1 MKRLLC
7 LAWAGTATLLLG
19 GCMTGPLQ
27 ENPLLFRANA
37 PACDNPVFVPLGPN
51 PHVYNVLFEKVLDIV
66 TDYNFEIAYSNRYDG
81 RIETIPTTAPGVGQP
96 WKPGSPDLYQRVLAS
111 FQSIRQ
117 RAIVL
122 ISPARDGG
130 YFIEVQV
137 LKELEDVSRP
147 IRSSAAAVA
156 FRGDATVDRQYEV
169 IDAAVYE
176 TSWIPIGHDAKIEQ
190 VLLDRIARID
200 MTTNNDRKS
209 WFAPKAP

>member
-1 MKRLLC
+1 MRRFLC
-7 LAWAGTATLLLG
+7 LAWAGTASLLLG

-27 ENPLLFRANA
+27 ENPLLMRADAA
-37 PACDNPVFVPLGPN
+37 PCDNPIFVPLGPN
-51 PHVYNVLFEKVLDIV
+51 PRVYNVLFEKVLEVV

-81 RIETIPTTAPGVGQP
+81 RIETFPITAPGVGQP
-96 WKPGSPDLYQRVLAS
+96 WKPGSPDLYQRFLAT
-111 FQSIRQ
+111 FQSIRH

-137 LKELEDVSRP
+137 LKELEDVPRP

-169 IDAAVYE
+169 IDAAVYD
-176 TSWIPIGHDAKIEQ
+176 TSWIPLGHDTKMEQ
-190 VLLDRIARID
+190 VLLGRIARLD
-200 MTTNNDRKS
+200 MTTCEKKS
-209 WFAPKAP
+209 WFAPKTP